1 MAYCSSLR
9 PDVRALP
16 LDLAELTFEGIQ
28 WLSALPWH
36 VSNCLLRGTVDLRK
50 KKCLELSQF
59 LATEA
64 VVVPQE
70 PRFSTGVCPDPYTS
84 VDFQTGGHIAVNS
97 ENA

>member
-50 KKCLELSQF
+50 KNAWNSASFWPQKLLSCHRSLGSRLVYVQTHTLLSIF
-59 LATEA
+59 R
-64 VVVPQE
+64 QE
-70 PRFSTGVCPDPYTS
+70 VT
-84 VDFQTGGHIAVNS
+84 
-97 ENA
+97 